1 MREGQFWG
9 VLGFALAIAM
19 TTWLDQSQSQFGA
32 LNAAFVG
39 LVLVLASGLELAGL
53 RHGMDV
59 TQTALGLWLAVS
71 PFALPYTSTAY
82 VAVAH
87 VILGLLLALLGA
99 YRLLHRWRADLRGRH

>member
-39 LVLVLASGLELAGL
+39 LVLVLASGLELAER
-53 RHGMDV
+53 RHWMDM
-59 TQTALGLWLAVS
+59 TQTVLGLWLAVS

-82 VAVAH
+82 VAAAH
-87 VILGLLLALLGA
+87 VILGVLLALLGA
-99 YRLLHRWRADLRGRH
+99 YGLLHRWRGNLRGRH